1 MPIPTPI
8 DQSGVFIP
16 PGRIT
21 RLLMYR
27 VALYSPASLAQVNAT
42 DIEAADEGFEAGPR
56 YIRVA
61 AYYEPTPEYAQPG
74 PAGITKEDSVQV
86 SDRWWFLA
94 EQEIN
99 DGWLIVMTACQS
111 PNSLIGRAWVAQGNS
126 VSNVALPG
134 RPADSQWVYGELS
147 QTVIVPIP
155 Y

>member
-1 MPIPTPI
+1 MPTITPI
-8 DQSGVFIP
+8 DQSVIVIP
-16 PGRIT
+16 PGRLT

-27 VALYSPASLAQVNAT
+27 VALYSPADLAPVSAT
-42 DIEAADEGFEAGPR
+42 DIEARDEAFESGPR
-56 YIRVA
+56 FIRVP

-94 EQEIN
+94 EQDIS
-99 DGWLIVMTACQS
+99 DGWLIVMTGCQS

-134 RPADSQWVYGELS
+134 RPAQSQWVYGELS
-147 QTVIVPIP
+147 PTVIVPIP